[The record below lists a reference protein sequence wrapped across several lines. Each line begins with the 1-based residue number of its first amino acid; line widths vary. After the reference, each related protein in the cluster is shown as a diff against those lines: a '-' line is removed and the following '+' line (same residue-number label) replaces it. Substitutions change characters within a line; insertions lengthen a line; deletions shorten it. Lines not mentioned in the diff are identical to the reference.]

1 MDGPG
6 VDHGAPRVGG
16 RVIVIPLTYL
26 IEIGLLWLLVYEC
39 VRARPTD
46 DGSRAA
52 GQAMLD
58 RARERHYASQ
68 VKGT

>member
-1 MDGPG
+1 M
-6 VDHGAPRVGG
+6 
-16 RVIVIPLTYL
+16 IIPLTYL
-26 IEIGLLWLLVYEC
+26 IVIGLLWLLVHAC
-39 VRARPTD
+39 IRPRPTD

-58 RARERHYASQ
+58 RARERHYGES